1 MATKNTIFTH
11 NVEVVDTNYKAGKG
25 NGIDKSNLSFKKLAP
40 VTDLGSGT
48 ATLADGD
55 YGSVTVSGTGTVIT
69 IDALAVT
76 NAMQANM
83 PTNTIKGNDAGGA
96 AAPQDLTVA
105 EVKTLLNYTASEI
118 DNVPAGNIA
127 ATDVQAAINELDT
140 EKQGAIRFEDEGVPI
155 GSGAGYVDTINF
167 VGSGVTV
174 TDSTGGNIVVTIP
187 SSFTADTIGQHN
199 GATFRYAILT
209 GTPTVTYV
217 TSTATA
223 PVLTVA
229 GGTIKLKELWVPYSQ
244 GGSTDPIFLING
256 TVSADRAYST
266 PLVTKVI
273 ENSTTPTIAGTYNQQ
288 DTDNTPQVRFGD
300 YNATNMQ
307 VQIAAV
313 TGSWNFGFLFSM
325 NQ

>member
-69 IDALAVT
+69 IDASAVT

-105 EVKTLLNYTASEI
+105 EVKTLLAYTATNI
-118 DNVPAGNIA
+118 TNTPAGNIA
-127 ATDVQAAINELDT
+127 ATNVQTALNELDG
-140 EKQGAIRFEDEGVPI
+140 EKQQAIRFEDEGVPI

-174 TDSTGGNIVVTIP
+174 TDSTGGNIIVTVAG
-187 SSFTADTIGQHN
+187 STADTIGTHN
-199 GATFRYAILT
+199 GATFRYSVLT

-217 TSTATA
+217 TSTPTA

-273 ENSTTPTIAGTYNQQ
+273 ENSTTPAIAGTYNQQ

-300 YNATNMQ
+300 YAATSMQ